1 MKDLTKKLGKFVK
14 DKVLKPAVFTVGILG
29 SVYGAK
35 AQDIWENPEI
45 KAAMNFYSQPNL
57 HIVNGK
63 DSLEYYGSGD
73 VNLDKSVNYLDA
85 EAIRNGTH
93 NVIADVKGD
102 SIQGDEADAQMIE
115 NYLAGNISYL
125 PGKDYN
131 HLNRSEKIEWI
142 KKMLRIDDSNRMYV
156 PGEVCADFVTRANYH
171 FRGGGDSEGID
182 DPNIAF
188 NPDAV
193 GRFNIPAFYGSTIRQ
208 SATTGETYGH
218 ALLVFFVGEEE
229 MYSGTPTKLE
239 DYVAF
244 DIQNRDGDLEVEEI
258 QPGSLRM
265 RDYLGIQVITKFN
278 NYLPLEILRFDFPDN
293 DGNYMVNI
301 NPFFQDHILMS
312 NPNAPDTI
320 PPTYTPSDNVTVSFN
335 ELKEKGLEQIIEE
348 NNPKDVKDNVDP
360 NPVTSYTYSSNQT
373 NNQSYNDFNFDT
385 EIEFRA
391 VDKSGND
398 STSNYTISIRDQEKP
413 KFTYIP
419 MDANIT
425 SNQSMEPS
433 ELGVAEATDNT
444 EVPVNISYSDEQIG
458 EDNLYK
464 YFSRKWTAKD
474 ISNLSIDSVQ
484 YINQQ
489 KPTGFDNVND
499 LEKKLYFAYPNPFI
513 DKVKINT
520 NPSSM
525 EKTHIKIYS
534 TDGRLQQV
542 YTEEGF
548 TEQVELDLSKLNTG
562 IYLMQITQD
571 GKTSTQK
578 ILKK

>member
-1 MKDLTKKLGKFVK
+1 
-14 DKVLKPAVFTVGILG
+14 
-29 SVYGAK
+29 
-35 AQDIWENPEI
+35 
-45 KAAMNFYSQPNL
+45 
-57 HIVNGK
+57 
-63 DSLEYYGSGD
+63 
-73 VNLDKSVNYLDA
+73 
-85 EAIRNGTH
+85 
-93 NVIADVKGD
+93 
-102 SIQGDEADAQMIE
+102 
-115 NYLAGNISYL
+115 
-125 PGKDYN
+125 
-131 HLNRSEKIEWI
+131 
-142 KKMLRIDDSNRMYV
+142 
-156 PGEVCADFVTRANYH
+156 
-171 FRGGGDSEGID
+171 
-182 DPNIAF
+182 
-188 NPDAV
+188 
-193 GRFNIPAFYGSTIRQ
+193 
-208 SATTGETYGH
+208 
-218 ALLVFFVGEEE
+218 
-229 MYSGTPTKLE
+229 
-239 DYVAF
+239 
-244 DIQNRDGDLEVEEI
+244 
-258 QPGSLRM
+258 
-265 RDYLGIQVITKFN
+265 
-278 NYLPLEILRFDFPDN
+278 
-293 DGNYMVNI
+293 
-301 NPFFQDHILMS
+301 
-312 NPNAPDTI
+312 
-320 PPTYTPSDNVTVSFN
+320 
-335 ELKEKGLEQIIEE
+335 
-348 NNPKDVKDNVDP
+348 
-360 NPVTSYTYSSNQT
+360 VTSYTYSSNQT